1 MLRADVFVWNQCPDH
16 CLHFLHFVSDRE
28 CLDCVFAAA
37 RIASLVHLNLVSVEH
52 RRPPRS
58 VPQPFTLKSVR
69 SHLGLKEPE
78 RLKHIGSAGS
88 GVVANLL
95 HILSKRIVLHWQAR
109 EDRCCI
115 ARRSLVEQLPRKARP
130 RRRAHAS
137 VYIASSP
144 RPTRSSGA
152 CSARRSKT
160 VRRENSFLHHLD
172 TRANSLLLRYWKQVA
187 LNHGIVPDELRRP
200 RSSRRL

>member
-1 MLRADVFVWNQCPDH
+1 MLRADVFVWNHCPDH

-88 GVVANLL
+88 GCSCCKLVAHSVKENCAALA
-95 HILSKRIVLHWQAR
+95 S
-109 EDRCCI
+109 E
-115 ARRSLVEQLPRKARP
+115 RRSLL
-130 RRRAHAS
+130 HC
-137 VYIASSP
+137 SSQ
-144 RPTRSSGA
+144 SGGA
-152 CSARRSKT
+152 VAPQSEAEKESARFCIYS
-160 VRRENSFLHHLD
+160 V
-172 TRANSLLLRYWKQVA
+172 VA
-187 LNHGIVPDELRRP
+187 PSDQIEW
-200 RSSRRL
+200 RLQCEEK